1 MQPKDKQDEQSKKNV
16 LMSFLSVK
24 VTVSDETQQAKKVN
38 GIDKNTAKSPAA
50 AVEEEDPSKQAQ
62 VYKNKGNKYFKE
74 GKYSDAI
81 KCYQQAIDICPKDNT
96 DICVFHQNR
105 AAAFEQLVTTS

>member
-38 GIDKNTAKSPAA
+38 
-50 AVEEEDPSKQAQ
+50 
-62 VYKNKGNKYFKE
+62 
-74 GKYSDAI
+74 
-81 KCYQQAIDICPKDNT
+81 
-96 DICVFHQNR
+96 
-105 AAAFEQLVTTS
+105 